1 MKALFITPV
10 RQDMRKLFE
19 REGLECIFAE
29 NRNYTQEQLDEAD
42 IIFGNLPQNVLNQC
56 KNLKWVQL
64 NSAGASEYA
73 DLREDIV
80 LTNAAGAYGTAI
92 SEHMI
97 GCTLMVMKNLA
108 RYQEQQKERL
118 WTNLGSVNTITASK
132 VLSVGMGDIGSAYAY
147 KMHLLGAE
155 VSGVRRTIHDKPDYV
170 KELYTLDQLDD
181 ILPEFDIVALSL
193 PGTKET
199 EGLFTEERLRRMKKG
214 AILINVGRGSAIDG
228 NALVNVMKD
237 HHLSGA
243 CLDVTEYEPLPKN
256 NALWT
261 TENVY
266 ITPHISGKFN
276 AAVTYETI
284 MKEIFRDNLDRYL
297 KGEPLQHVVNRKLG
311 Y

>member
-10 RQDMRKLFE
+10 EQEKRSLFE
-19 REGLECIFAE
+19 REGLECIFTD
-29 NRNYTQEQLDEAD
+29 RKNYTEEQLMEAD
-42 IIFGNLPQNVLNQC
+42 IVFGNLPSSVFNKC
-56 KNLKWVQL
+56 PNLKWVQL
-64 NSAGASEYA
+64 NSAGAAEYS
-73 DLREDIV
+73 DLREDIM

-108 RYQEQQKERL
+108 RYQEQQKERV

-132 VLSVGMGDIGSAYAY
+132 VLSVGMGDIGSNYAR

-155 VSGVRRTIHDKPDYV
+155 VCGVRRTIHEKPDYV
-170 KELYTLDQLDD
+170 KEMYTLDQLDD
-181 ILPEFDIVALSL
+181 ILGNFDVVALSL

-199 EGLFTEERLRRMKKG
+199 EGLFTEERLRKMKKG

-228 NALVNVMKD
+228 NALVNVMRD

-243 CLDVTEYEPLPKN
+243 CLDVTEFEPLPKN

-266 ITPHISGKFN
+266 ITPHISGRFN
-276 AAVTYETI
+276 AAVTYDI
-284 MKEIFRDNLDRYL
+284 LMQDIFAANLDRFL